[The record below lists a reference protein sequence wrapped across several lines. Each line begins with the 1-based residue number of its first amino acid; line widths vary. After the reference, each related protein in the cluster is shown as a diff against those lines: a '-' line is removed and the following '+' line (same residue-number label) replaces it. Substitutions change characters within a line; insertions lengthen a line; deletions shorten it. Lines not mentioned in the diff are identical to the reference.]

1 MIGKANWLH
10 GRTESIVFEHHFVNN
25 NDSQIFAE
33 LESKNS
39 MKTYLTRI
47 GILLLFPLALLSCE
61 GEFSKYLLLEN
72 QSSRTLIIPTNLNT
86 PGSVG
91 NDTLFLQPGETDT
104 IQSFYDPVARG
115 SRANLL
121 YPCLRYGHD
130 PGDRQQ
136 QSDQR
141 SL

>member
-1 MIGKANWLH
+1 
-10 GRTESIVFEHHFVNN
+10 
-25 NDSQIFAE
+25 
-33 LESKNS
+33 

-104 IQSFYDPVARG
+104 IQSFYDPVARVPEPTSCRLVYDMDTILG
-115 SRANLL
+115 TDSSKVIKDL
-121 YPCLRYGHD
+121 YD
-130 PGDRQQ
+130 PESWELVDFQGNDYQICITSILD
-136 QSDQR
+136 SD
-141 SL
+141 LE